1 MLIGIQHHGKT
12 ISCRYPTLPSD
23 SHYIIIYTQRYGK
36 TVQHQHHAIAPPSDS
51 HYIIT
56 YTQRYGKTVQ
66 HQHHAIALTCGS
78 HSNPRSKK
86 SFINVKL
93 NVDGYRLHYLETFCF
108 QPHYNL
114 RNGMAWYPPGPYLE
128 AFC

>member
-1 MLIGIQHHGKT
+1 MAKLYHVIILLFLLTH
-12 ISCRYPTLPSD
+12 
-23 SHYIIIYTQRYGK
+23 IIYTQGHGK

-51 HYIIT
+51 HYIII

-78 HSNPRSKK
+78 HSNPRSTQ

-114 RNGMAWYPPGPYLE
+114 RNGMASYPPGPYLE